1 MNQLEEKKMEVK
13 VDENKYEEM
22 ESAEELGN
30 TQDYLTGLGVG
41 LGMVAAIVAIT

>member
-22 ESAEELGN
+22 ESAEELGPV
-30 TQDYLTGLGVG
+30 LV
-41 LGMVAAIVAIT
+41 